1 MFWTFVYIRH
11 LYCTLSR
18 SFFPDTVYKRYANNK
33 PKWALWSVDGTDW
46 KLSAIVR
53 SCLKSGRRL
62 VAQCSKRTSIF
73 CGGRI
78 LGFPMRKRSRR

>member
-18 SFFPDTVYKRYANNK
+18 SFFTDTVYAGSE
-33 PKWALWSVDGTDW
+33 PKWALWSVDRTDW
-46 KLSAIVR
+46 KWKLPAVVR
-53 SCLKSGRRL
+53 LCLKSGRRL
-62 VAQCSKRTSIF
+62 VAQCLKRASIF

-78 LGFPMRKRSRR
+78 LGFPTRKRNRR